1 MTPNPNGVP
10 QPPMLKLKRK
20 NCPGNVEPRWG
31 SEDFVRFFLGCAV
44 VTATPGFVVKPR
56 WGWVRMEKMWVMS
69 RDLARTQGQFELSV
83 STRNSNVLEIFSEFE
98 NNS

>member
-1 MTPNPNGVP
+1 MTPNPNGVS

-20 NCPGNVEPRWG
+20 NGPGNVEPRWG

-56 WGWVRMEKMWVMS
+56 WDWVRMEKMWI
-69 RDLARTQGQFELSV
+69 RQGFTPVDRRFEDYAAA
-83 STRNSNVLEIFSEFE
+83 TRI
-98 NNS
+98 